1 MVIQLQ
7 FNSNQLQLRKLT
19 PSIDYFYKLVYMHIQ
34 KVGVVTWAVWL
45 LRLNQVLAIVTF
57 SLRLIKDNKEIA
69 TSTFFKMEDDLDFIQ
84 NERQP
89 QFFENGR
96 QSKKNQ
102 HSTAPG
108 NLVCSI
114 IIGLTLCLV
123 QLHCRSGLLGGPHY
137 SLFPAG
143 KVIQEKIDYTFHPE
157 MILTRQSFKMC
168 YLLYIGLQ

>member
-96 QSKKNQ
+96 QSKKN
-102 HSTAPG
+102 
-108 NLVCSI
+108 
-114 IIGLTLCLV
+114 
-123 QLHCRSGLLGGPHY
+123 
-137 SLFPAG
+137 
-143 KVIQEKIDYTFHPE
+143 
-157 MILTRQSFKMC
+157 
-168 YLLYIGLQ
+168 